1 MSPVNIVM
9 LGAPGAGKGTQAVRI
24 AELQEVPHI
33 STGAMLREAIAS
45 GSELGGRVR
54 TIVESG
60 ELVPDELMV
69 EVIRE
74 RLGRPDTA
82 PGFVLDGFPRT
93 TVQAEALDGLLEEL
107 ARPLSA
113 VLELVLAEDV
123 AVQRM
128 LGRAAQEG
136 RADDTPEVIRHRF
149 EVYRRQTEPV
159 SEYYRSRGVLLAID
173 ASGTVDEVFGEIERA
188 LGRTGDPVA

>member
-1 MSPVNIVM
+1 MSSDIVM

-24 AELQEVPHI
+24 AEQLAIPHI
-33 STGAMLREAIAS
+33 STGAMLREAISS
-45 GSELGGRVR
+45 GSALGSRVKA
-54 TIVESG
+54 IVESG

-74 RLGRPDTA
+74 RLGRPDTSA
-82 PGFVLDGFPRT
+82 GFVLDGFPRT
-93 TVQAEALDGLLEEL
+93 TPQAEALDELLGEL
-107 ARPLSA
+107 GRPLSA
-113 VLELVLAEDV
+113 VLELVLAEEV

-136 RADDTPEVIRHRF
+136 RADDTPEVIRRRF

-159 SEYYRSRGVLLAID
+159 SEYYRSKGVLVAVD
-173 ASGTVDEVFGEIERA
+173 ASGSMEEVFGEIERA
-188 LGRTGDPVA
+188 LGRIGDPV

>member
-1 MSPVNIVM
+1 VSPLNIVM

-24 AELQEVPHI
+24 AELVAVPHI
-33 STGAMLREAIAS
+33 STGAMLREAIAG
-45 GSELGGRVR
+45 GSELGNRVKA
-54 TIVESG
+54 IVESG
-60 ELVPDELMV
+60 ELVPDELMI

-74 RLGRPDTA
+74 RLARPDA
-82 PGFVLDGFPRT
+82 ERGFVLDGFPRT

-113 VLELVLAEDV
+113 VLELALAEEV

-136 RADDTPEVIRHRF
+136 RADDTPEVIRRRF
-149 EVYRRQTEPV
+149 DVYRRQTEPV
-159 SEYYRSRGVLLAID
+159 SEYYRSRGVLVGID
-173 ASGTVDEVFGEIERA
+173 SSGTVDEVFGEIERA
-188 LGRTGDPVA
+188 LARIGDPVG